1 MTSWDMAAIAAIL
14 LVGVPHGGFDGAI
27 ARHIGWP
34 KGLMPW
40 LSFHLAYIVL
50 AGLVLMLWWF
60 MPLFSLAVFLGLS
73 ALHFGASDI
82 ADIGSD
88 WLPWAAHGGLVC
100 LAIPNFQPALVTPL
114 FAVLIGTD
122 NAAALFTGI
131 SALFTPWLVI
141 VFSYCIYA
149 YFKPQYRKSA
159 LNLLLLMVLAYLL
172 PPLVS
177 FSLYFCLWHS
187 RGHIK
192 RLWQG
197 LHEAERTSTAREA
210 TVYTVFA
217 WASLA
222 IFFYYLQGAADQS
235 LTRVTFIGLAALTLP
250 HMLLVDYASSSMR
263 RKETL

>member
-1 MTSWDMAAIAAIL
+1 MTSWDLAAIAAIL

-40 LSFHLAYIVL
+40 LSFHLAYIAL
-50 AGLVLMLWWF
+50 AALVLMLWWF

-82 ADIGSD
+82 ADIGND

-100 LAIPNFQPALVTPL
+100 LAIPHFQTTLVTPI
-114 FAVLIGTD
+114 FALLIGTD
-122 NAAALFTGI
+122 NAAALLNGI
-131 SALFTPWLVI
+131 SALFAPWLVI
-141 VFSYCIYA
+141 VFSYWIYA
-149 YFKPQYRKSA
+149 WFKSRYRKSA
-159 LNLLLLMVLAYLL
+159 LNLLLLIVLAYLL

-187 RGHIK
+187 RGHIR

-197 LHEAERTSTAREA
+197 LHEADRQHTAREA
-210 TVYTVFA
+210 ILYTVAA
-217 WASLA
+217 WSSLA
-222 IFFYYLQGAADQS
+222 IGFYYLQDNATES
-235 LTRVTFIGLAALTLP
+235 LTKITFIGLAALTLP
-250 HMLLVDYASSSMR
+250 HMLLVDYANSSMR

>member
-1 MTSWDMAAIAAIL
+1 MTSWDLAAIAAIL

-40 LSFHLAYIVL
+40 LSFHLAYIGL
-50 AGLVLMLWWF
+50 AALVLVLWWF

-100 LAIPNFQPALVTPL
+100 LAIPHFQATLVNPIFAL
-114 FAVLIGTD
+114 LIGTD
-122 NAAALFTGI
+122 NAVALLNGI
-131 SALFTPWLVI
+131 SVLFAPWLVF

-149 YFKPQYRKSA
+149 WFKSRYRKSA
-159 LNLLLLMVLAYLL
+159 LNLLLLIVLAYLL

-187 RGHIK
+187 RGHIR

-197 LHEAERTSTAREA
+197 LHEADRQHTAREA
-210 TVYTVFA
+210 ILYTVAA
-217 WASLA
+217 WSSLA
-222 IFFYYLQGAADQS
+222 IGFYYLQDNATES
-235 LTRVTFIGLAALTLP
+235 LTKITFIGLATLTLP
-250 HMLLVDYASSSMR
+250 HMLLVDYAGSSMR
-263 RKETL
+263 RKESL

>member
-1 MTSWDMAAIAAIL
+1 MTSWDMVAIAAIL

-60 MPLFSLAVFLGLS
+60 MPLFSLAAFLGLS

-82 ADIGSD
+82 ADIGND

>member
-1 MTSWDMAAIAAIL
+1 MTSWDMVAIAAIL

-34 KGLMPW
+34 KGLLPW
-40 LSFHLAYIVL
+40 FGFHLAYIALAGFVL
-50 AGLVLMLWWF
+50 ALWWF
-60 MPLFSLAVFLGLS
+60 MPLFCLAAFLSLS

-88 WLPWAAHGGLVC
+88 WLPWVAHGGLVC

-122 NAAALFTGI
+122 NSVALFNGI
-131 SALFTPWLVI
+131 SALFAPWLAI
-141 VFSYCIYA
+141 ILTYWIYA
-149 YFKPQYRKSA
+149 YFHRQYRKSA
-159 LNLLLLMVLAYLL
+159 LNLLLLIILAYLL

-187 RGHIK
+187 RGHII

-197 LHEAERTSTAREA
+197 LQENERQHTAREA
-210 TVYTVFA
+210 ILYTVTA
-217 WASLA
+217 WAILA
-222 IFFYYLQGAADQS
+222 IIFYYLQDSPAQS
-235 LTRVTFIGLAALTLP
+235 LTKVTFIGLAALTLP
-250 HMLLVDYASSSMR
+250 HMLLVDYANSSMR
-263 RKETL
+263 RKESL

>member
-1 MTSWDMAAIAAIL
+1 MTSWDLAAIAAIL

-34 KGLMPW
+34 KGLMSW
-40 LSFHLAYIVL
+40 LSFHLVYIAL
-50 AGLVLMLWWF
+50 AALVLVLWWF

-100 LAIPNFQPALVTPL
+100 LAIPHFQATLVNPIFAL
-114 FAVLIGTD
+114 LIGTD
-122 NAAALFTGI
+122 NAVALLNGI
-131 SALFTPWLVI
+131 SALFAPWLVI

-149 YFKPQYRKSA
+149 YFKSQYRKSA

-197 LHEAERTSTAREA
+197 LHEADRQHTAREA
-210 TVYTVFA
+210 ILYTVAA
-217 WASLA
+217 WSSLA
-222 IFFYYLQGAADQS
+222 IGFYYLQDNAIES
-235 LTRVTFIGLAALTLP
+235 LTKITFMGLAAMTLP
-250 HMLLVDYASSSMR
+250 HMLLVDYANSSMR
-263 RKETL
+263 RKESL